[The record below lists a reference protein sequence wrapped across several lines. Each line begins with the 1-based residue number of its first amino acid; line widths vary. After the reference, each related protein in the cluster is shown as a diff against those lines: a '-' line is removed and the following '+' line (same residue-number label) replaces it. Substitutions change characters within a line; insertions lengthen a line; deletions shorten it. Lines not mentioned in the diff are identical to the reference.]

1 MKFRYQVKVV
11 EIIKIHVPL
20 RKGLSCHGVLCV
32 GVCVWGDD
40 AMIALAKVDDNTIYD
55 TPQGH

>member
-1 MKFRYQVKVV
+1 M
-11 EIIKIHVPL
+11 
-20 RKGLSCHGVLCV
+20 C
-32 GVCVWGDD
+32 VCVLWGDD

>member
-1 MKFRYQVKVV
+1 MERSESVSVY
-11 EIIKIHVPL
+11 
-20 RKGLSCHGVLCV
+20 
-32 GVCVWGDD
+32 VCVWGDD